1 MSMPVR
7 AVSNERD
14 ERRSNDLI
22 RALSDFTKQHR
33 AAHWAGTFASF
44 LESVFPADARGHR
57 AHQPPVHVGH
67 DARRERR
74 RPLFEDELFGI
85 DDTIERVA
93 DYFKAAAR
101 GLRGRPPPAA
111 AARPALGRQVD
122 AS

>member
-44 LESVFPADARGHR
+44 LESVFPADARVSSSPM
-57 AHQPPVHVGH
+57 QWIWLPSTLSSL
-67 DARRERR
+67 ERKR
-74 RPLFEDELFGI
+74 
-85 DDTIERVA
+85 
-93 DYFKAAAR
+93 
-101 GLRGRPPPAA
+101 LRGRSKQAQTS
-111 AARPALGRQVD
+111 R
-122 AS
+122 